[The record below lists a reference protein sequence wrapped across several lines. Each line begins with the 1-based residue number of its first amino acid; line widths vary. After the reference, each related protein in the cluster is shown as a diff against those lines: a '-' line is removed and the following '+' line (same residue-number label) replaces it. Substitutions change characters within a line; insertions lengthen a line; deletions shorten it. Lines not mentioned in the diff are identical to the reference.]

1 MRYRGLGI
9 GCVPSYDFGNGRLPA
24 VVRRLLPAT
33 GGWVVKLLVALVA
46 SSFIASLL
54 VACAASPVRHPGQVS
69 AGQGGSIEL
78 AGARLLVPP
87 GAVSRDGDLRAS
99 TVGAPPRTAQP
110 MGTSRP
116 ALLSSVSAPVH
127 FTLAGARIIRLVRIT
142 VRVPHVPL
150 PPGLPAASRAS
161 AVWLSYYNSAA
172 RRWQAV
178 PSRYDPASGTVT
190 AQVRHLSW
198 WMAWTWDWAGTAL
211 RLRQALSAFGSGR
224 APATSCPS
232 VPPVTVTS
240 LGEPDAP
247 LIGCVAKTGPGT
259 LTASLTNN
267 RGVSMVMTGV
277 PSDATPGPASYT
289 GLAAYLADR
298 AFREA
303 LARRLGGAILPPAE
317 TITYTV
323 PLHGAPEVFIAEPTL
338 DAYLLD
344 LAITA
349 GQQVF
354 GSVTKDYGDCVLNT
368 VLRSEVPALADAPA
382 TVVTCLPVLARSN
395 PATRDLAKALGKRFS
410 AVLAL
415 LTFDVKTL
423 LQDYD
428 LSYDAVRGVR
438 GRVQIDRPAVEAAP
452 GAPPTQQSPA
462 PFAVTSS
469 SPTSGPA
476 SGGTRIVIHGSG
488 FSSVTDV
495 VMNSI
500 EPPLPIGN
508 PNYNLQNLHPS
519 FSVVSDSEIDV
530 TTTAGAT
537 GFTYE
542 IDFFTPTDEYFR
554 NTFPGIP
561 LFTYK

>member
-1 MRYRGLGI
+1 
-9 GCVPSYDFGNGRLPA
+9 
-24 VVRRLLPAT
+24 
-33 GGWVVKLLVALVA
+33 
-46 SSFIASLL
+46 
-54 VACAASPVRHPGQVS
+54 
-69 AGQGGSIEL
+69 
-78 AGARLLVPP
+78 
-87 GAVSRDGDLRAS
+87 
-99 TVGAPPRTAQP
+99 
-110 MGTSRP
+110 
-116 ALLSSVSAPVH
+116 
-127 FTLAGARIIRLVRIT
+127 
-142 VRVPHVPL
+142 
-150 PPGLPAASRAS
+150 
-161 AVWLSYYNSAA
+161 
-172 RRWQAV
+172 
-178 PSRYDPASGTVT
+178 
-190 AQVRHLSW
+190 
-198 WMAWTWDWAGTAL
+198 MAWTWDWAGTAL
-211 RLRQALSAFGSGR
+211 RLRRALSALGSGR
-224 APATSCPS
+224 APAASCPS
-232 VPPVTVTS
+232 VPQVTVTS

-247 LIGCVAKTGPGT
+247 LIGCAAKTGPGM

-277 PSDATPGPASYT
+277 PADATPGPASYT

-298 AFREA
+298 TFREA

-317 TITYTV
+317 TITYTA
-323 PLHGAPEVFIAEPTL
+323 PLHGAPEVFIAAPTFGS
-338 DAYLLD
+338 YLLD

-354 GSVTKDYGDCVLNT
+354 GSVTKGYGDCVLNT
-368 VLRSEVPALADAPA
+368 VLRSEVPSLADAPA
-382 TVVTCLPVLARSN
+382 AVVTCLPVLARSN
-395 PATRDLAKALGKRFS
+395 PATRDLVNALGERFS
-410 AVLAL
+410 AFLDL
-415 LTFDVKTL
+415 LTFDVKAL

-438 GRVQIDRPAVEAAP
+438 GRVQIERPA
-452 GAPPTQQSPA
+452 TQQSPA

-500 EPPLPIGN
+500 EPPLPEGN

-530 TTTAGAT
+530 TTTTGAA
-537 GFTYE
+537 GFTYQ
-542 IDFFTPTDEYFR
+542 IDFFTPADEYFR